1 MMISA
6 HVIIAIVMN
15 GKMIYIGSM
24 TIHIVSTATTPMF
37 IHVMIVIG
45 YAGRTMTMTAKV
57 AGEIR
62 VISYTNTATSHDQS
76 SLVRIHAHDFTLV

>member
-24 TIHIVSTATTPMF
+24 TIHIVRIATTPMF

-45 YAGRTMTMTAKV
+45 YVG
-57 AGEIR
+57 G
-62 VISYTNTATSHDQS
+62 Q
-76 SLVRIHAHDFTLV
+76 